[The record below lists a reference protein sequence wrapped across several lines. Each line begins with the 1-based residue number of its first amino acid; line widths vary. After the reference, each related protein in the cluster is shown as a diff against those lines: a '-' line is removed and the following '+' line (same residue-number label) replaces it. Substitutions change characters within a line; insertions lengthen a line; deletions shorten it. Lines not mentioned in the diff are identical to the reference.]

1 MNYPS
6 IIFWSIFVFPLIA
19 VLFWLMRQDKRK
31 GITGI
36 IILAIL
42 LIVCIVYMKMTKQF
56 NY

>member
-6 IIFWSIFVFPLIA
+6 IIFWSIFVLPLIA